1 MRFVVLAIT
10 AGCSFSPPLANTG
23 NDGSTP
29 DATPPFDSA
38 PGVDGTPTM
47 PCFGPAG
54 WEVCLAIV
62 PINTET
68 IVGSFDT
75 GDDEQ
80 CANPLPASWT
90 AAGQPDA
97 CIVIAKRIDVTGNE
111 VVVTG
116 TRPLVLVASEMITIA
131 GTLDVGSHRDP
142 VNLGPGSPA
151 TDCMT
156 GRSPESE
163 GDGGGGGAGGSFM
176 TKGGDGGNGDADD
189 RDADPG
195 AAGNASVL
203 PSKLRAGCP
212 GQAGAQGGGASGQG
226 GGALYLLAGQ
236 AITGGRID
244 ASGGGGVEGGSK
256 SGGSGGGSGGMVV
269 LYAPSVSLTSINA
282 NGGGGASGANTPN
295 SGESGADADVL
306 MPLSAA
312 DGGDGAGGNGG
323 DGYVTGQEA
332 RTGMGGLQTIGGG
345 GGGGGAGSIRA
356 NVKPSNALS
365 PAYTGV

>member
-1 MRFVVLAIT
+1 VRFAVLAIAT
-10 AGCSFSPPLANTG
+10 GCSFSPPIEDTPK
-23 NDGSTP
+23 DGST
-29 DATPPFDSA
+29 DTTPPFDSA

-54 WEVCLAIV
+54 WEVCLSAV

-68 IVGSFDT
+68 IAGTFDT
-75 GDDEQ
+75 EDDDQ
-80 CANPLPASWT
+80 CANPLPASWV

-116 TRPLVLVASEMITIA
+116 TRPLVLVASEVITIA

-142 VNLGPGSPA
+142 VNIGPGSPA
-151 TDCMT
+151 SECMSGKT
-156 GRSPESE
+156 PETE
-163 GDGGGGGAGGSFM
+163 NAGGGGGAGGSFM

-189 RDADPG
+189 KDAD
-195 AAGNASVL
+195 AGRAGDASLL

-212 GQAGAQGGGASGQG
+212 GQAGAQGGGAFGHG
-226 GGALYLLAGQ
+226 GGALYLLAGES
-236 AITGGRID
+236 ITGGRID
-244 ASGGGGVEGGSK
+244 ASGGGGVEGGPR

-269 LYAPSVSLTSINA
+269 LYAPSISLASINA

-295 SGESGADADVL
+295 SGDSGEDADVT

-312 DGGDGAGGNGG
+312 SGGDGAGGDGG
-323 DGYVTGQEA
+323 DGYVTGTDA
-332 RTGMGGLQTIGGG
+332 RSGTGGAQTVGGG

-365 PAYTGV
+365 PDYTGV